1 MEFRE
6 TIFENN
12 PECNLIEFNGKWTSM
27 EVSSVDIDG
36 EVAIEID
43 AGWDQSVHIF
53 LNQENIKQLINHLQ
67 KQLK

>member
-1 MEFRE
+1 MKFRE

-12 PECNLIEFNGKWTSM
+12 PECNTIEFNGKWTNM
-27 EVSSVDIDG
+27 EVSSVDKDG
-36 EVAIEID
+36 EVAIEITMD
-43 AGWDQSVHIF
+43 NDPSVNIF